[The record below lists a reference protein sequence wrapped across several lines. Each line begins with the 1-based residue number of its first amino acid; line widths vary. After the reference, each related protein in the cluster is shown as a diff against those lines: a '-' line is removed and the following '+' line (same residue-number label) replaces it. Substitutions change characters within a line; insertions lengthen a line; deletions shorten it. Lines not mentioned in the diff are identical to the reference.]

1 MGKRLIF
8 LVAISFLIGAL
19 FPSLLE
25 QRRKVLSLQD
35 YKKEQLKKILE
46 IEEPSEWPEVK
57 VLKRE
62 RIEGMERRLLG
73 FASETGSITAYL
85 LLPETTKRF
94 PLIIAIPG
102 HGSSKEEVV
111 GMADFGNNADYGLRL
126 AKAGFV
132 VLAPDVRV
140 SADWRRED
148 LYSLNLLL
156 YGKTLNGVR
165 LADIF
170 TFLEYAQSLL
180 EVDREKIGCVG
191 WSLGGALAMFLQ

>member
-1 MGKRLIF
+1 
-8 LVAISFLIGAL
+8 
-19 FPSLLE
+19 
-25 QRRKVLSLQD
+25 
-35 YKKEQLKKILE
+35 LKKILE